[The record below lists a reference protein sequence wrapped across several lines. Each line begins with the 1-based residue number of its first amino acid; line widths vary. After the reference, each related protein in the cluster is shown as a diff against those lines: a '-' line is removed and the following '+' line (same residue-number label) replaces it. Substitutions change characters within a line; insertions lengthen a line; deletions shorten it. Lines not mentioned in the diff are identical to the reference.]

1 MKMQRLC
8 SIGLVVK
15 IFSQIQSELFS
26 SMLSAA
32 KEHDY
37 ALLLEQLPLDHNKS
51 KMMMLD
57 DSVVDGLIIFS
68 EMPAEVMEKVHNIQ
82 EPVLYF
88 NTEKREGSNVV
99 TVADEEAGYEA
110 AKELGEAGRKKLA
123 YISWAYGL
131 TSHYS
136 AAARKL
142 GVEKYCKEH
151 DLELVVDFNIDIM
164 DLSVTDYKPIRDYIL
179 ERISGKDID
188 GIILQKDR
196 IAPAFYS
203 VANIL
208 GKRIPEDYSV
218 ISFNNSELS
227 YGLDPKLTS
236 FGFNN
241 EDASDL
247 IIGRMIDII
256 EGKKNLKTIKL
267 SLELFDGE
275 SVKTRSK

>member
-1 MKMQRLC
+1 
-8 SIGLVVK
+8 
-15 IFSQIQSELFS
+15 
-26 SMLSAA
+26 
-32 KEHDY
+32 
-37 ALLLEQLPLDHNKS
+37 
-51 KMMMLD
+51 
-57 DSVVDGLIIFS
+57 
-68 EMPAEVMEKVHNIQ
+68 
-82 EPVLYF
+82 
-88 NTEKREGSNVV
+88 
-99 TVADEEAGYEA
+99 
-110 AKELGEAGRKKLA
+110 
-123 YISWAYGL
+123 
-131 TSHYS
+131 
-136 AAARKL
+136 
-142 GVEKYCKEH
+142 
-151 DLELVVDFNIDIM
+151 
-164 DLSVTDYKPIRDYIL
+164 
-179 ERISGKDID
+179 
-188 GIILQKDR
+188 LQKDR